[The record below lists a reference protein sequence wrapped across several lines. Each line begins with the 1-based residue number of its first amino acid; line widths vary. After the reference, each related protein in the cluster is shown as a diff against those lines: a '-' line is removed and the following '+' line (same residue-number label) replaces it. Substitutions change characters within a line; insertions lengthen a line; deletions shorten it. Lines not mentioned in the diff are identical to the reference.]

1 MRSVVLRSGFSLVA
15 SCHNKHFGRH
25 KHDVCAAAPKA
36 RHDVGQLRAA
46 CTNTMFVPL
55 PQKPDTMSGN

>member
-1 MRSVVLRSGFSLVA
+1 MRSVLLRLGFSLVT
-15 SCHNKHFGRH
+15 SCHDKPNDRR
-25 KHDVCAAAPKA
+25 KHDVCDVAPKA
-36 RHDVGQLRAA
+36 RHDVGQQSAT